1 MKNRAFIEPSWTLD
15 RSDTWPREGGA
26 GCRRCTMMGWYNDGW
41 SYGWMFAMMLGWT
54 VLIAAAVWAVVA
66 LTRTRQSPTAPPS
79 GRESAVD
86 LLDRRLAAGEITP
99 DEYLAVRSVLE
110 AHTPTSGRA
119 A

>member
-1 MKNRAFIEPSWTLD
+1 
-15 RSDTWPREGGA
+15 
-26 GCRRCTMMGWYNDGW
+26 MMGWYGGGWDG
-41 SYGWMFAMMLGWT
+41 GWMVVMMLAWVA
-54 VLIAAAVWAVVA
+54 VLGFGVWAVVA